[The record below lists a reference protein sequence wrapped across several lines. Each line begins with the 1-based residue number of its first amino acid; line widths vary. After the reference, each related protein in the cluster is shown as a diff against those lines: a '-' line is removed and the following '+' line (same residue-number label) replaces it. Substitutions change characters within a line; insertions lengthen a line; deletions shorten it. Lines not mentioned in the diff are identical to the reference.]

1 MGDSASATMQKLF
14 YFRVGARGG
23 ISATPRR
30 RARRYR
36 ACPEGSWEGGGSLV
50 GAGLSVV
57 PCGGHE
63 VSRQWKLHHRVV
75 QFTVFLAVW
84 RNFLPRGKK
93 DSRFWLHSCTGK
105 CCPRATV
112 KPESQAC
119 GTKCHAFNAKGG
131 DFDENWMRRRLTKMA
146 RRGEAS
152 ATCRG
157 VISGPRAPG
166 FGKKH
171 VELFLGSYNS

>member
-1 MGDSASATMQKLF
+1 M
-14 YFRVGARGG
+14 
-23 ISATPRR
+23 
-30 RARRYR
+30 
-36 ACPEGSWEGGGSLV
+36 
-50 GAGLSVV
+50 
-57 PCGGHE
+57 
-63 VSRQWKLHHRVV
+63 
-75 QFTVFLAVW
+75 
-84 RNFLPRGKK
+84 
-93 DSRFWLHSCTGK
+93 
-105 CCPRATV
+105 

-152 ATCRG
+152 ATRWG
-157 VISGPRAPG
+157 VISGPSAPG